1 MEAGEKETERGKQC
15 ERRWWDER
23 RFCFCSV
30 LYFVYSRSSH
40 IWHVP
45 CSILRF
51 TKFSLSFPLTARIRE
66 GLRGGHTLWQQHIEM
81 REIEKSLI
89 LHSCVLILHCRLILH
104 MFYICSVFTLEKS
117 LTVNMDTKNASFSE
131 VFLMHCCSTMHRWCT
146 ANGGETAWKKYWE
159 TSFKS
164 CECIWIPK

>member
-117 LTVNMDTKNASFSE
+117 LTVNMEGVLDALLFHNAQMVHSE
-131 VFLMHCCSTMHRWCT
+131 WWWNSL
-146 ANGGETAWKKYWE
+146 KKILGNK
-159 TSFKS
+159 F
-164 CECIWIPK
+164 